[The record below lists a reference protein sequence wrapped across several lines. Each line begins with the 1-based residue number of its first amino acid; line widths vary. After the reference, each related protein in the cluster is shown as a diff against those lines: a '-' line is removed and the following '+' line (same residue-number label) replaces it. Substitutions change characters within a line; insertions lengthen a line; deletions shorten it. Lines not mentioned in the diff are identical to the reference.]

1 MQAVAILAARENT
14 VSMNEPAAQLP
25 IGTRIRFTQTLECDA
40 NEDHPAFTY
49 AIKGDLGEIT
59 GHGCREGYWV
69 KWEHW
74 PTPFGAS
81 REEFEPL

>member
-1 MQAVAILAARENT
+1 MTLTTE
-14 VSMNEPAAQLP
+14 QLP
-25 IGTRIRFTQTLECDA
+25 VGTKIRFTQTLECDA

-49 AIKGDLGEIT
+49 AVKGDLGEIT

-69 KWEHW
+69 TWEHW

-81 REEFEPL
+81 REEFEPV